1 MFTENNQNNGGA
13 GGDYILPQNNQDN
26 KKSIKI
32 DLDKKYISLLQEQI
46 NTFRETEINQAI
58 RHSYEWYNTTPQPYM
73 RILFPSC
80 PLKLAW
86 RDQTFGWASRG
97 IWCNRHLKR
106 LLAIHIYDSQFSSF
120 AGSFFQWQL
129 QQ

>member
-32 DLDKKYISLLQEQI
+32 DLDKKYISLLKEQI

-58 RHSYEWYNTTPQPYM
+58 RHSYE
-73 RILFPSC
+73 
-80 PLKLAW
+80 
-86 RDQTFGWASRG
+86 
-97 IWCNRHLKR
+97 
-106 LLAIHIYDSQFSSF
+106 
-120 AGSFFQWQL
+120 
-129 QQ
+129 